1 MRRDSWTSSIV
12 SHSSLLTDAT
22 WALQATVFVPWLH
35 HFPPFRGVLRRLNKH
50 FENLHLLIYKEM
62 DEIKTAN
69 SDNDGRHLAD
79 DYLQELA
86 TRESN
91 PDLFSYEMLM
101 YILRDLFLGGTETLA
116 STLTWS
122 MLILCNRKELLKTLH
137 EEIDEVVGREGDAD
151 ITKREDMPHIQAFMQ
166 EIFRFRTLLP
176 FSIPIETTEDTML
189 CGYKIPKG
197 TCVLEN
203 IYAVHNDEKTWS
215 NPEEFNHRRHLNDE
229 GRFIKSASVIPF
241 GVGYRYC
248 LGKTL
253 AEMQFFLTL
262 VTILQ
267 RFDVVSSDG
276 SEQQPEDVTESG
288 FVAMAPLDLKVTL
301 VERD

>member
-1 MRRDSWTSSIV
+1 M
-12 SHSSLLTDAT
+12 
-22 WALQATVFVPWLH
+22 
-35 HFPPFRGVLRRLNKH
+35 
-50 FENLHLLIYKEM
+50 
-62 DEIKTAN
+62 
-69 SDNDGRHLAD
+69 
-79 DYLQELA
+79 
-86 TRESN
+86 
-91 PDLFSYEMLM
+91 
-101 YILRDLFLGGTETLA
+101 
-116 STLTWS
+116 
-122 MLILCNRKELLKTLH
+122 
-137 EEIDEVVGREGDAD
+137 
-151 ITKREDMPHIQAFMQ
+151 
-166 EIFRFRTLLP
+166 
-176 FSIPIETTEDTML
+176 
-189 CGYKIPKG
+189 
-197 TCVLEN
+197 LEN

-229 GRFIKSASVIPF
+229 GRFVKSASVIPF